1 MKDDRG
7 RWFRVYARQVSHH
20 DKFRHLTG
28 LELGAWLALRSEAE
42 LRDSALIADRAD
54 AVLILRRRKVP
65 RSKAVLERLIGLRLF
80 DEAEDGT
87 LAVHDRS
94 DHDRQAYPSDEAE
107 AVAER
112 KRKSRAV
119 TTRDMNGHDTRARG
133 QQADPDPA
141 PANSLQPADPAADLP
156 ADGDSATVAC
166 RMFMDGG
173 KWLADPEYV
182 KGWEEM
188 DHRYSSEWVQEEMT
202 PAYAELLARGKVRPW
217 DLKRMTDLRCAERA
231 RSEEKARQK
240 LEEER
245 QRAQM
250 EELAGKRVE
259 MTAEE
264 KERQDLM
271 RRAIRTWK
279 ESGMVGDVP
288 TDVSELRAWLESRG
302 AA

>member
-1 MKDDRG
+1 MKDERG
-7 RWFRVYARQVSHH
+7 RWFRVYARQLSHH

-54 AVLILRRRKVP
+54 AVLILRRRKIP
-65 RSKAVLERLIGLRLF
+65 RSRAVLEHLIGLRLF
-80 DEAEDGT
+80 DVGEDGT
-87 LAVHDRS
+87 IAVHDRA
-94 DHDRQAYPSDEAE
+94 DHDRPTYPSDEAE
-107 AVAER
+107 AVTER

-119 TTRDMNGHDTRARG
+119 TTRDMNGHDTRARV
-133 QQADPDPA
+133 QQADPA
-141 PANSLQPADPAADLP
+141 PANSLQQADPAAGLP

-173 KWLADPEYV
+173 RWLGDPEYV

-188 DHRYSSEWVQEEMT
+188 DRRYSSEWVQEELT

-217 DLKRMTDLRCAERA
+217 DLKRMTDLRCAERS
-231 RSEEKARQK
+231 RSEEKERQK

-245 QRAQM
+245 QRARM
-250 EELAGKRVE
+250 EELAGKRVAL
-259 MTAEE
+259 TAEE
-264 KERQDLM
+264 RERQDLM

-288 TDVSELRAWLESRG
+288 TDVNELRGWLESRG